1 MYKIEGP
8 LNAYEI
14 ELNSSDATT
23 AKMNGE
29 DVNFDLIEVHD
40 GTFHLILNHKSYN
53 LEVVDF
59 NSEEKTVT
67 VKVNG
72 TKYPLVVKDKFDL
85 LLEKMGLEDL
95 ATTKITEVKAPMPG
109 LVLDI
114 LVEPGKAI
122 EKGDTVLVLE
132 AMKMENTIKSP
143 TEGTVKSIAVEVGNA
158 VEKNAILIEFE

>member
-1 MYKIEGP
+1 MYKVKGP

-14 ELNSSDATT
+14 EFHGSENGT
-23 AKMNGE
+23 AKVDGKT
-29 DVNFDLIEVHD
+29 VNFDLIEVHD
-40 GTFHLILNHKSYN
+40 GSFHVILNHQSYN

-59 NSEEKTVT
+59 DRDEKLIT

-72 TKYPLVVKDKFDL
+72 TKYPLEVKDKFDL

-95 ATTKITEVKAPMPG
+95 ATTKISEVKAPMPG

-114 LVEPGKAI
+114 LVEPGKEI
-122 EKGDTVLVLE
+122 EKGDTLLVLE

-143 TEGTVKSIAVEVGNA
+143 TEGTVKSIAVEKGIA
-158 VEKNAILIEFE
+158 VEKNAVLIEFE

>member
-23 AKMNGE
+23 ARMNGE

>member
-40 GTFHLILNHKSYN
+40 GTFHLLLNHKSYN
-53 LEVVDF
+53 MEVVDF
-59 NSEEKTVT
+59 NAEEKSVT

-72 TKYPLVVKDKFDL
+72 TKYPLLVKDKFDL

-114 LVEPGKAI
+114 LVEPGKEI
-122 EKGDTVLVLE
+122 KKGDTVLVLE

-158 VEKNAILIEFE
+158 VEKNAILVEFE